1 MGATDKEIMQS
12 WFTFQLDGEEC
23 RVKSEDTHK
32 SLAHYLSSLDPCFAH
47 YAEHD
52 AWKRSRL
59 VILGS
64 LEDDCHRFR
73 VVDSGLVFL
82 PMLAGKQ
89 IWTAQGI
96 QHAEPDHPAQLALQG
111 SHFECSEERLQAL
124 RTLMFEGYY
133 RPDLRRQGQI
143 NDQFDA
149 IITRTANVPMIRE
162 AAAQV
167 FASTEQLRHEAA
179 LQAEKTGQE
188 ATVWTG
194 RKDIFGDRF
203 TRSLFQL
210 KNQTAEHYVD
220 ESKKRFFR
228 PSNLVELL
236 KLKRE
241 YPDAQLIAGGTHL
254 GMNIKN
260 VSIPNLISVEDVREL
275 SKLIKTEENWEI
287 GAATPL
293 TRVAEQ
299 IGRECPQITKIFRRF
314 ATRPI
319 RNRATLGGYLATAR
333 GSGQISPLLFALNAR
348 VILLSENG
356 ERDAPISQFY
366 DRNSG
371 TIIAPGEV
379 IRSIIIPRHNHMTLA
394 DRGIS
399 SRLCDTYTS
408 GRRRT
413 LTEPYVSAAFAFEL
427 RDRTIAKAWIA
438 YSGID
443 DIPLRVREA
452 EEFITGKPWKESTV
466 FETLPVL
473 KESVTVKA
481 GSGNAGEAEYKMQLV
496 GTLFQKFYYQ
506 HPKPDKVLP
515 EHLTATSEF
524 ARLDEPFFDALP
536 D

>member
-1 MGATDKEIMQS
+1 MQS

-32 SLAHYLSSLDPCFAH
+32 KLASYLSALDPCFAH

-59 VILGS
+59 VILGN

-73 VVDSGLVFL
+73 VVDAGLILL

-89 IWTAQGI
+89 IWTAEGI
-96 QHAEPDHPAQLALQG
+96 QYAAPDHPAQLALQG

-167 FASTEQLRHEAA
+167 FASTEQLRDEAA
-179 LQAEKTGQE
+179 RKAEKSGQE
-188 ATVWTG
+188 AAVWTG

-203 TRSLFQL
+203 TKSLFQI
-210 KNQTAEHYVD
+210 KDQSAEHFVD
-220 ESKKRFFR
+220 GSKKRFFR
-228 PSNLVELL
+228 PSNLIELL

-241 YPDAQLIAGGTHL
+241 YPEAQLIAGGTHL
-254 GMNIKN
+254 GTNPGKVEN
-260 VSIPNLISVEDVREL
+260 PNLISLEGVREL
-275 SKLIKTEENWEI
+275 AKIIKTEDRWEI

-299 IGRECPQITKIFRRF
+299 IGRECPQINKILRRF

-319 RNRATLGGYLATAR
+319 RNRATLGGYLATA
-333 GSGQISPLLFALNAR
+333 GGAGQISPLLFALNAR
-348 VILLSENG
+348 VILISERG
-356 ERDAPISQFY
+356 ERDAPVSQFY
-366 DRNSG
+366 DANTE

-379 IRSIIIPRHNHMTLA
+379 IRSIIIPRYNEMIMEN
-394 DRGIS
+394 RGIT

-427 RDRTIAKAWIA
+427 RDRTIVKAWIA

-443 DIPLRVREA
+443 DIPIRVREA
-452 EEFITGKPWKESTV
+452 EAFITGKPWKESTV
-466 FETLPVL
+466 FDTLPIL
-473 KESVTVKA
+473 NESVSIKA
-481 GSGNAGEAEYKMQLV
+481 GSGNAEEAEYKKQLV
-496 GTLFQKFYYQ
+496 GTLFQKFFYQ
-506 HPKPDKVLP
+506 HPQADKVQP

-524 ARLDEPFFDALP
+524 AKLDEPFFDALP
-536 D
+536 N

>member
-1 MGATDKEIMQS
+1 MQS

-32 SLAHYLSSLDPCFAH
+32 SLADYLSSLDVCFSH
-47 YAEHD
+47 YADHD
-52 AWKRSRL
+52 PWKQSRL
-59 VILGS
+59 VILGNI
-64 LEDDCHRFR
+64 EDDYHRFR
-73 VVDSGLVFL
+73 VVDSGLILL

-89 IWTAQGI
+89 IWTAEGI

-111 SHFECSEERLQAL
+111 SHFECSEERLQVL

-133 RPDLRRQGQI
+133 RPDLRRQGQV

-149 IITRTANVPMIRE
+149 VITRTANVPMIRE

-179 LQAEKTGQE
+179 LQAEKSGQE
-188 ATVWTG
+188 STVWTG

-203 TRSLFQL
+203 TKSLFQL
-210 KNQTAEHYVD
+210 KRQSPEHYVD
-220 ESKKRFFR
+220 ESKKRFFQ

-254 GMNIKN
+254 GMNVKN
-260 VSIPNLISVEDVREL
+260 VSIPNLISVEGVREL
-275 SKLIKTEENWEI
+275 SKPIKTEESWEI
-287 GAATPL
+287 GAATTL
-293 TRVAEQ
+293 TRVTEQ
-299 IGRECPQITKIFRRF
+299 IGREYPQIAKILRRF

-319 RNRATLGGYLATAR
+319 RNRATLGGYLATAG

-366 DRNSG
+366 NKNTG
-371 TIIAPGEV
+371 TILAQGEV
-379 IRSIIIPRHNHMTLA
+379 IRSVIIPRYNDLTLA
-394 DRGIS
+394 DRGIT

-413 LTEPYVSAAFAFEL
+413 LTKPYVSAAFAFEL
-427 RDRTIAKAWIA
+427 RDRIIAKAWIA
-438 YSGID
+438 YSGVD
-443 DIPLRVREA
+443 EIPIRVREA
-452 EEFITGKPWKESTV
+452 EQFITGKPWRESTV
-466 FETLPVL
+466 FETLPIL
-473 KESVTVKA
+473 NESVSVKTA
-481 GSGNAGEAEYKMQLV
+481 SRNTSEAEYKKQLV
-496 GTLFQKFYYQ
+496 GTLFQKFFYQ
-506 HPKPDKVLP
+506 HPKPDKVKP

-524 ARLDEPFFDALP
+524 AKLDEPFFDALP